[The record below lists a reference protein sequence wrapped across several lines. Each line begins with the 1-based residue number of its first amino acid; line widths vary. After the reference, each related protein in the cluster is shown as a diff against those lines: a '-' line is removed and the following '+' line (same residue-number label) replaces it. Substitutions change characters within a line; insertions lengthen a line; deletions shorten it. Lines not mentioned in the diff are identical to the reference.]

1 MGVAAGQGAAP
12 WTLTLQQAFDR
23 VQAAT
28 TLDEIMA
35 ILDRVDP
42 PREWYKDEDGNL
54 TEEFQRGTWGDFAR
68 AKDWIETGL
77 DSDISAAR
85 IEGARR
91 RRRRTR
97 KTSKRKHFRKRT
109 SRRH

>member
-1 MGVAAGQGAAP
+1 ME
-12 WTLTLQQAFDR
+12 
-23 VQAAT
+23 
-28 TLDEIMA
+28 EIME

-42 PREWYKDEDGNL
+42 PREWYKDAEGNL

-85 IEGARR
+85 WDEVHGARR
-91 RRRRTR
+91 RRKTR
-97 KTSKRKHFRKRT
+97 KTRKTKRKHFRKRT
-109 SRRH
+109 SRKH

>member
-1 MGVAAGQGAAP
+1 ME
-12 WTLTLQQAFDR
+12 
-23 VQAAT
+23 
-28 TLDEIMA
+28 EIME

-42 PREWYKDEDGNL
+42 PREWYKDAEGNL

-91 RRRRTR
+91 RRTR
-97 KTSKRKHFRKRT
+97 KTRKTKRKHFRKRT
-109 SRRH
+109 SRKH